1 MITVLR
7 KLTLKRKTQF
17 MVQEGSLFITKDLKT
32 QLNSIPKMTEN
43 HSFLNLISFI
53 SLFTV
58 VNISFISYFYVF
70 I

>member
-1 MITVLR
+1 MLSF
-7 KLTLKRKTQF
+7 KNPSQF
-17 MVQEGSLFITKDLKT
+17 MVQEGSLFLAKHLKT

-58 VNISFISYFYVF
+58 ANIPFISYFYVF